1 MAEDRQKKQWLI
13 AGVCLIACFAG
24 LYFISQITKVEPS
37 TGLRNIDPGVTTT
50 MIAER
55 TRGASPEMSWVTSGR
70 ESVDRLEGMVA
81 DLTKS
86 LEVLASNQASSMA
99 SLTESY
105 DEQIIAQQAE
115 INALKEVLAQGGGV
129 SGSPAVQPGAA
140 NSLDGELFTPASS
153 PVSPPTGVPFG
164 PTIVPQEDAAPQPR
178 PQTVRRGALG
188 SPLDPHAAS
197 NTQPSLG
204 GAGDF
209 VNAFNLT
216 PRPAAEDTGSAETE
230 VIHLS
235 NYMPAG
241 SYAPAVV
248 LSGVDASTGVTSQAD
263 PIPVLFRITG
273 PAVTAGT
280 RSTRG
285 HTVDLTGCNVTGSA
299 RGDLSS
305 ERVYVRLL
313 KLACIKPGQRVFET
327 DVAGYMS
334 GAGKTGSRGL
344 VVSREGRLVSAAA
357 VSGALSGL
365 AGAVSS
371 VGNAAT
377 GSDAASLDDALAGA
391 GVGSVSGGVETAADR
406 LSEYYIERAEQ
417 YQPVVSLYGGTAVE
431 VVFLEGFSLE

>member
-1 MAEDRQKKQWLI
+1 MAEGRQNKQWAI
-13 AGVCLIACFAG
+13 AGICLLAIFGG
-24 LYFISQITKVEPS
+24 LFFISQLTKVEPAA
-37 TGLRNIDPGVTTT
+37 GLRSSDPGVTTT

-70 ESVDRLEGMVA
+70 ESVERLESTVS

-86 LEVLASNQASSMA
+86 LEILAANQASSMA
-99 SLTESY
+99 DLTASY
-105 DEQIIAQQAE
+105 DDQIIAQQAE
-115 INALKEVLAQGGGV
+115 INALKEALAQGGVSQGV
-129 SGSPAVQPGAA
+129 PGLPPAGTGP
-140 NSLDGELFTPASS
+140 DGELFTPVSS
-153 PVSPPTGVPFG
+153 PATLPEGVPFG
-164 PTIVPQEDAAPQPR
+164 PTVVPERADNTPSQPEII
-178 PQTVRRGALG
+178 RRGARG
-188 SPLDPHAAS
+188 SPLDPNAGSATPSAS
-197 NTQPSLG
+197 S
-204 GAGDF
+204 GAGEF
-209 VNAFNLT
+209 VNAFNLS
-216 PRPAAEDTGSAETE
+216 PRPVADDAGNGASKIT
-230 VIHLS
+230 HLS
-235 NYMPAG
+235 SYLPAG

-285 HTVDLTGCNVTGSA
+285 HTVDLTGCTVTGSA

-371 VGNAAT
+371 AGNTASN
-377 GSDAASLDDALAGA
+377 SDAASLNDALAGA
-391 GVGSVSGGVETAADR
+391 GVGSVTGGVQSAADR

>member
-1 MAEDRQKKQWLI
+1 MAEGRQNKQWLI
-13 AGVCLIACFAG
+13 AGISLVLIFAG
-24 LYFISQITKVEPS
+24 LYVISQLTRVEGIAAIGGS
-37 TGLRNIDPGVTTT
+37 DPGVTTT

-55 TRGASPEMSWVTSGR
+55 TRGASPEMSWITSGR
-70 ESVDRLEGMVA
+70 ESVDRLERTVS

-86 LEVLASNQASSMA
+86 LEIMATSQAA
-99 SLTESY
+99 SLADLTASY
-105 DEQIIAQQAE
+105 DDQIIAQQAE
-115 INALKEVLAQGGGV
+115 INALKEALTQGGASRVV
-129 SGSPAVQPGAA
+129 SVGEGGGAG
-140 NSLDGELFTPASS
+140 LDGDVFTPASG
-153 PVSPPTGVPFG
+153 PVSLPEGVPFG
-164 PTIVPQEDAAPQPR
+164 PTIVPNGGEEGQPSGEV
-178 PQTVRRGALG
+178 VRRGARG
-188 SPLDPHAAS
+188 SPLDPRAGRASDQVAA
-197 NTQPSLG
+197 
-204 GAGDF
+204 GAGAF
-209 VNAFNLT
+209 VSSFDLA
-216 PRPAAEDTGSAETE
+216 PRPVVAEESGEDSHITL
-230 VIHLS
+230 LS
-235 NYMPAG
+235 NYLPAG

-280 RSTRG
+280 RSRRG
-285 HTVDLTGCNVTGSA
+285 HTVDLTGCTVTGSA

-371 VGNAAT
+371 VGNTAS
-377 GSDAASLDDALAGA
+377 GSDAATLNDALAGA
-391 GVGSVSGGVETAADR
+391 GVGSVSGGVQNAADR

-417 YQPVVSLYGGTAVE
+417 YQPVVSMYGGTAVE